1 MRKCVGAMKSGLV
14 GIALAVALVAPSEV
28 VRAQAP
34 PSGGLGV
41 IQIRPWADGA
51 GPSHIFW
58 LTGDRFAVVD
68 PLKSQILVYV
78 EGSTSA
84 EFAKDIP
91 SDFSPYRLVRRAAEI
106 IIVDESERRMLRV
119 PRDLRASSRELRSE
133 PLAGKT
139 AHVRRARVVRN
150 GDGAVTLRPAGRTPI
165 KVVATGKSPHLA
177 SARELE
183 SDSAGNRYVLW
194 KEIWCESPLE
204 VQVFVGRY
212 NRNGLLDARTRI
224 PLEEMV
230 KVGFDYAAISPSGLL
245 FTIGYRHDK
254 QAFVIEKFEFRDMQ
268 LPQQST
274 ELCETSNLPQD
285 EPISSQRIEV
295 EEMGAERS
303 TANPDDVSDDP
314 PASRFTHTTRKSI
327 LKRAREFVGATWTL
341 QADNKKP
348 PCPSSGCAGRFG
360 NNNWVQPPKYR
371 KAEAGSR
378 QIGVSYDMGGTD
390 SVREFRRKIE
400 EERLTAG
407 NISDY
412 FPFKDA
418 TGKRLTAGLDCS
430 SFVMQAWGFK
440 EAGPRTIST
449 RNIESKN
456 GPACKI
462 AHVRAINK
470 LRPGDA
476 LNNPEVGHIRL
487 FLGQEAPDGASLT
500 IRVLEAT
507 SRCSGTCESRYE
519 IDQFNGYI
527 PVRYKGVGPCVE
539 QAARSRLP
547 RSHTAIA
554 PRI

>member
-1 MRKCVGAMKSGLV
+1 MRICAGAMKSGLA
-14 GIALAVALVAPSEV
+14 GIALVVALVSLSEA

-34 PSGGLGV
+34 APGGLGV
-41 IQIRPWADGA
+41 IEIRPWADGA

-58 LTGDRFAVVD
+58 LTGNRFAVVD

-106 IIVDESERRMLRV
+106 TIVDESERRMLRV
-119 PRDLRASSRELRSE
+119 PRDLHANSRELRSE

-139 AHVRRARVVRN
+139 VHVRRARVVRN
-150 GDGAVTLRPAGRTPI
+150 ADGAVTLRPAGRAPI
-165 KVVATGKSPHLA
+165 KVLATGKSPYLA

-212 NRNGLLDARTRI
+212 NRNGRLDARTRI

-230 KVGFDYAAISPSGLL
+230 KVGFDYAAISPSGSL

-268 LPQQST
+268 LRQQST
-274 ELCETSNLPQD
+274 ELCEAGDLPQD

-295 EEMGAERS
+295 EDMGASRP
-303 TANPDDVSDDP
+303 TANPDDVPDDP
-314 PASRFTHTTRKSI
+314 PASRFTRTTRKSI
-327 LKRAREFVGATWTL
+327 LKRAREFLDATWTL
-341 QADNKKP
+341 HADNKKP

-412 FPFKDA
+412 FPFRDSA
-418 TGKRLTAGLDCS
+418 GKRLTAGLDCS

-462 AHVRAINK
+462 AHVRSIDK

-487 FLGQEAPDGASLT
+487 FLRQEAPDGASLT

-527 PVRYKGVGPCVE
+527 PVRYKGVGPCGE
-539 QAARSRLP
+539 QGARSRLP
-547 RSHTAIA
+547 QSHTAIA

>member
-1 MRKCVGAMKSGLV
+1 MRICAGAMKSGLA
-14 GIALAVALVAPSEV
+14 GIALVVALVSLSEA

-34 PSGGLGV
+34 APGGLGV
-41 IQIRPWADGA
+41 IEIRPWADGA

-58 LTGDRFAVVD
+58 LTGNRFAVVD

-106 IIVDESERRMLRV
+106 TIVDESERRMLRV
-119 PRDLRASSRELRSE
+119 PRDLHANSRELRSE

-139 AHVRRARVVRN
+139 VHVRRARVVRN
-150 GDGAVTLRPAGRTPI
+150 ADGAVTLRPAGRAPI
-165 KVVATGKSPHLA
+165 KVLATGKSPYLA

-183 SDSAGNRYVLW
+183 SDTAGNRYVLW

-212 NRNGLLDARTRI
+212 NRNGRLDARTRI

-230 KVGFDYAAISPSGLL
+230 KVGFDYAAISPGGSL

-268 LPQQST
+268 LRQQST
-274 ELCETSNLPQD
+274 ELCETSDLPQD

-295 EEMGAERS
+295 EDMGASRP
-303 TANPDDVSDDP
+303 TANPDDVPDDP
-314 PASRFTHTTRKSI
+314 PASRFTRTTRKSI
-327 LKRAREFVGATWTL
+327 ITRAREFLDATWTL
-341 QADNKKP
+341 HADNKKP

-412 FPFKDA
+412 FPFRDSA
-418 TGKRLTAGLDCS
+418 GKRLTAGLDCS

-456 GPACKI
+456 GPACRI
-462 AHVRAINK
+462 AHVRSIKK

-476 LNNPEVGHIRL
+476 FNNPEVGHIRL
-487 FLGQEAPDGASLT
+487 YVKQEAPDGASLT

-527 PVRYKGVGPCVE
+527 PVRYKGVGPCGE

-547 RSHTAIA
+547 QSHAAIA
-554 PRI
+554 PPI

>member
-1 MRKCVGAMKSGLV
+1 MRKFVGAMKRGLA
-14 GIALAVALVAPSEV
+14 GIALAVALVTPSEE
-28 VRAQAP
+28 VRGQAL

-58 LTGDRFAVVD
+58 LTGNRFAVVD

-106 IIVDESERRMLRV
+106 TIVDESERRMLRV
-119 PRDLRASSRELRSE
+119 PRDLRADSRELRSE
-133 PLAGKT
+133 PIARKS

-150 GDGAVTLRPAGRTPI
+150 GGGAVTLRPAGRAPI
-165 KVVATGKSPHLA
+165 KVVATGKSPYLA

-194 KEIWCESPLE
+194 KEIWCESPIE

-212 NRNGLLDARTRI
+212 NRNGRLDARTRI
-224 PLEEMV
+224 PLEAMV
-230 KVGFDYAAISPSGLL
+230 KVGFDYATISPSGSL
-245 FTIGYRHDK
+245 FTIGYRGDK

-268 LPQQST
+268 LREQSI
-274 ELCETSNLPQD
+274 EPCEASNLPQD
-285 EPISSQRIEV
+285 EPISSQRIEA
-295 EEMGAERS
+295 EDMGARRP
-303 TANPDDVSDDP
+303 TANPDEVPDDP
-314 PASRFTHTTRKSI
+314 PAGGFVRTTRKSI
-327 LKRAREFVGATWTL
+327 LTRAREFVDASWTL
-341 QADNKKP
+341 HADNQKP
-348 PCPSSGCAGRFG
+348 PCPSTGCVGRFG

-371 KAEAGSR
+371 KAETGSR

-440 EAGPRTIST
+440 EAGPRRIST

-456 GPACKI
+456 GPACRI
-462 AHVRAINK
+462 AHVHAISK
-470 LRPGDA
+470 LQPGDA
-476 LNNPEVGHIRL
+476 LNHPEVGHIRL

-519 IDQFNGYI
+519 IDQFDGYI
-527 PVRYKGVGPCVE
+527 PVRYKGAGPCGE
-539 QAARSRLP
+539 QVARSRLP
-547 RSHTAIA
+547 RSHSAIV
-554 PRI
+554 PPI

>member
-1 MRKCVGAMKSGLV
+1 
-14 GIALAVALVAPSEV
+14 
-28 VRAQAP
+28 
-34 PSGGLGV
+34 
-41 IQIRPWADGA
+41 
-51 GPSHIFW
+51 
-58 LTGDRFAVVD
+58 VVD

-106 IIVDESERRMLRV
+106 AIVDESERWMLRV
-119 PRDLRASSRELRSE
+119 PRDLRADSRELRSE
-133 PLAGKT
+133 PLGGRT

-150 GDGAVTLRPAGRTPI
+150 NAGAVTLRPAGRAPV
-165 KVVATGKSPHLA
+165 KVIATGKSPYLA

-183 SDSAGNRYVLW
+183 SDTAGNRYVLW

-212 NRNGLLDARTRI
+212 NRNGRLDARTRI

-230 KVGFDYAAISPSGLL
+230 KVGFDYAAISPSGSL

-254 QAFVIEKFEFRDMQ
+254 QAFVIERFEFRDMQ
-268 LPQQST
+268 LRQQSA
-274 ELCETSNLPQD
+274 ELCETSDLPQD
-285 EPISSQRIEV
+285 EPTSSQRIEV
-295 EEMGAERS
+295 EEMGASRPA
-303 TANPDDVSDDP
+303 ANPDDVPDDP
-314 PASRFTHTTRKSI
+314 PASRFTRTTRNSI
-327 LKRAREFVGATWTL
+327 LKRAREFLDATWTL
-341 QADNKKP
+341 HADNKKP

-360 NNNWVQPPKYR
+360 NNNWVQPPRYR

-390 SVREFRRKIE
+390 SVREFQRKIE

-418 TGKRLTAGLDCS
+418 AGKRLTAGLDCS

-456 GPACKI
+456 GPACRI
-462 AHVRAINK
+462 AHVHAIKK

-476 LNNPEVGHIRL
+476 FNNPEVGHIRL

-527 PVRYKGVGPCVE
+527 PVRYKGVGPCRKDVVSSRTLRGNT
-539 QAARSRLP
+539 ATAR
-547 RSHTAIA
+547 
-554 PRI
+554 

>member
-1 MRKCVGAMKSGLV
+1 LLEQSMRKLVGAMKSGLAGV
-14 GIALAVALVAPSEV
+14 ALAVALVAPSQE
-28 VRAQAP
+28 VRAQALP
-34 PSGGLGV
+34 AGGLGV

-58 LTGDRFAVVD
+58 LSGDRFAVVD

-106 IIVDESERRMLRV
+106 TILDESERRMLRV
-119 PRDLRASSRELRSE
+119 PRDLRADSRELRSE
-133 PLAGKT
+133 PLAGKP
-139 AHVRRARVVRN
+139 AHVRRARVERN
-150 GDGAVTLRPAGRTPI
+150 GAGAVTLRPAGRAPI
-165 KVVATGKSPHLA
+165 KVVATGKSPYLA

-183 SDSAGNRYVLW
+183 SDNAGNRYVLW
-194 KEIWCESPLE
+194 KEIWCASPLE

-212 NRNGLLDARTRI
+212 NRNGRLDARTRI

-230 KVGFDYAAISPSGLL
+230 KVGFDYAAISPSGSL

-274 ELCETSNLPQD
+274 ELCETGNLAQD

-295 EEMGAERS
+295 EDMGAGRPS
-303 TANPDDVSDDP
+303 ANPDDVPDDP
-314 PASRFTHTTRKSI
+314 PASRFTRTTRKSI
-327 LKRAREFVGATWTL
+327 LKRAREFVDATWTL
-341 QADNKKP
+341 QADNKNP

-360 NNNWVQPPKYR
+360 NSNWVQPPKYR

-378 QIGVSYDMGGTD
+378 QVGVSYDMGGTD

-430 SFVMQAWGFK
+430 SFIMQAWGFK

-449 RNIESKN
+449 RNIESEN
-456 GPACKI
+456 GPTCRI
-462 AHVRAINK
+462 ADVRSINK
-470 LRPGDA
+470 LRLGDA

-527 PVRYKGVGPCVE
+527 PVRYKGMGPCGE
-539 QAARSRLP
+539 QVARSRYH
-547 RSHTAIA
+547 RAIA
-554 PRI
+554 R